1 MQGGFETFDGSY
13 DAETEEQL
21 AKWVAAK
28 REKDF
33 ATADTIRAELRTKGI
48 DPDTVRPPGHDIIID
63 EEIERQLDLW
73 VEAKR
78 AKDFGTADAIRAD
91 LRAKRIEPDV
101 VRPPGYDTVVDE
113 DIEWKLDRWVE
124 AKRAKD
130 FDLADQIRAE
140 LRAKGIEPDTV
151 RPPGYISPMDKETE
165 RKLDLW
171 VEAKRMK
178 DFATA
183 DAIRADLRTRGIEP
197 DTVRPPG
204 YEPPSQQLSYPNMP
218 SRSPMMQ
225 VPRFHPPAVPR
236 FDPPPHQ
243 ATQQF
248 DAFTEQQL
256 DRWVEAK
263 RNKDFTVADS
273 IRSELRRKGIE
284 PDEVR
289 PAARDFQPAL
299 VQASGS
305 SNNNSAALAA
315 AASLV
320 APLVDA
326 ISGVLQ
332 ERGLGP
338 EHLQPLA
345 QDLRT
350 NMMPAIAQQVTQQV
364 MNHLAAQPP
373 GLQPLRAPRAL
384 ASQQGPASL
393 PPRNCAAVSQNR
405 NVGSSITSLDYQT
418 QSQLDQWVEAKR
430 ARDFKLA
437 DEIRA
442 QLRLKGIE
450 PDSARPPSRLQDEPM
465 AKRFRS

>member
-1 MQGGFETFDGSY
+1 MRGNY

-21 AKWVAAK
+21 DQWVAAK
-28 REKDF
+28 REKNF
-33 ATADTIRAELRTKGI
+33 ATADAIRAELRIKGI

-63 EEIERQLDLW
+63 EDIERQLDLW

-78 AKDFGTADAIRAD
+78 AKDFATADAIRAD

-101 VRPPGYDTVVDE
+101 VRPPGYDTVIDE

-130 FDLADQIRAE
+130 FGLADQLRKE
-140 LRAKGIEPDTV
+140 LRDKGIEPDSV
-151 RPPGYISPMDKETE
+151 RPPGYISPSDKETE

-183 DAIRADLRTRGIEP
+183 DAIRADLRTKGIEP
-197 DTVRPPG
+197 DAVRPPG
-204 YEPPSQQLSYPNMP
+204 YVPPSQHQQLSFPM
-218 SRSPMMQ
+218 SHSPAVQ
-225 VPRFHPPAVPR
+225 VPR
-236 FDPPPHQ
+236 FDPPPVPR
-243 ATQQF
+243 F
-248 DAFTEQQL
+248 DQGMKKFDTFTEAQL
-256 DRWVEAK
+256 DRWIEAK
-263 RNKDFTVADS
+263 RNKDFTVADA

-289 PAARDFQPAL
+289 PASRDFQPTPMHS
-299 VQASGS
+299 SGGS
-305 SNNNSAALAA
+305 SHNSNNNSAALAA

-326 ISGVLQ
+326 ISGALQ
-332 ERGLGP
+332 ERGLGA

-350 NMMPAIAQQVTQQV
+350 TVMPAIAQQVTQQV
-364 MNHLAAQPP
+364 MNQLAAHPH
-373 GLQPLRAPRAL
+373 GMQPLRAPRAL

-393 PPRNCAAVSQNR
+393 PPRTFASMAQKPAM
-405 NVGSSITSLDYQT
+405 GSSSKTHDFQT
-418 QSQLDQWVEAKR
+418 QMQLDQWVEAKR

-437 DEIRA
+437 DEIRT
-442 QLRLKGIE
+442 QLRLKGID

>member
-1 MQGGFETFDGSY
+1 M
-13 DAETEEQL
+13 
-21 AKWVAAK
+21 
-28 REKDF
+28 
-33 ATADTIRAELRTKGI
+33 ADSIRGELRK
-48 DPDTVRPPGHDIIID
+48 
-63 EEIERQLDLW
+63 
-73 VEAKR
+73 
-78 AKDFGTADAIRAD
+78 
-91 LRAKRIEPDV
+91 
-101 VRPPGYDTVVDE
+101 
-113 DIEWKLDRWVE
+113 
-124 AKRAKD
+124 
-130 FDLADQIRAE
+130 
-140 LRAKGIEPDTV
+140 KGIEPDTV
-151 RPPGYISPMDKETE
+151 RPPGYISPMDMETE

-204 YEPPSQQLSYPNMP
+204 YVPPSQHLSYPM
-218 SRSPMMQ
+218 SRSPTMQ
-225 VPRFHPPAVPR
+225 APRFDPPPVPR

-243 ATQQF
+243 ATQRF

-256 DRWVEAK
+256 DQWVEAK

-273 IRSELRRKGIE
+273 IRVELRRKGIE

-289 PAARDFQPAL
+289 PSSRDYQPAL
-299 VQASGS
+299 MQASGS
-305 SNNNSAALAA
+305 SNNNSAAFAA

-326 ISGVLQ
+326 ISSALQ

-350 NMMPAIAQQVTQQV
+350 NMMPAITQQV
-364 MNHLAAQPP
+364 MQQVVNQLAAQPL
-373 GLQPLRAPRAL
+373 GMQPLRAPRAL
-384 ASQQGPASL
+384 GSQQGPASL
-393 PPRNCAAVSQNR
+393 PPRSFASVSQQR
-405 NVGSSITSLDYQT
+405 NMGSSSKVHDYQT
-418 QSQLDQWVEAKR
+418 QRQLDQWVEAKR

-450 PDSARPPSRLQDEPM
+450 ADSARPLSRLQEEPM

>member
-33 ATADTIRAELRTKGI
+33 ATADAIRAELRTKGVE
-48 DPDTVRPPGHDIIID
+48 PDSVRPPGHDIIID

-73 VEAKR
+73 VQAKR
-78 AKDFGTADAIRAD
+78 AKDFATADAIRAD
-91 LRAKRIEPDV
+91 LRAKRIEPDA
-101 VRPPGYDTVVDE
+101 VRPPGYDTGGDE
-113 DIEWKLDRWVE
+113 DIEWKLDRWVD

-130 FDLADQIRAE
+130 FDLADQIRGE
-140 LRAKGIEPDTV
+140 LRTKGIEPDTV
-151 RPPGYISPMDKETE
+151 RPPGYISSMDKETE

-178 DFATA
+178 DFVTA

-204 YEPPSQQLSYPNMP
+204 YVPPSQQLSYPNMP

-225 VPRFHPPAVPR
+225 VPRLHPPAVPR
-236 FDPPPHQ
+236 FDPPPRQ

-248 DAFTEQQL
+248 DNFTEQQL

-273 IRSELRRKGIE
+273 IRSKLRRKGIE

-289 PAARDFQPAL
+289 PAGRDFQPAL

-305 SNNNSAALAA
+305 SNNNSAAAA
-315 AASLV
+315 GIV

-326 ISGVLQ
+326 ISSALQ
-332 ERGLGP
+332 QTGLGP
-338 EHLQPLA
+338 EHLRPLA
-345 QDLRT
+345 QE
-350 NMMPAIAQQVTQQV
+350 VTQQV
-364 MNHLAAQPP
+364 MNELAAKPHGVQA
-373 GLQPLRAPRAL
+373 LRAHSGV
-384 ASQQGPASL
+384 ASRQGPASL
-393 PPRNCAAVSQNR
+393 PPRSFASVSQR
-405 NVGSSITSLDYQT
+405 ESMGSSSRSHDYQT
-418 QSQLDQWVEAKR
+418 QSQLDHWVEAKR

-442 QLRLKGIE
+442 QLRLKGID
-450 PDSARPPSRLQDEPM
+450 PDSARPPSRMQDEPM